1 MSLFQQA
8 LQSLHSLFCVG
19 AGQTLEE
26 RPNQGLS
33 ELMTVDT
40 LGQLLIGSWS
50 TMGTEKRIQ
59 RLSGHSGRKAF
70 TQDSRVGI
78 QCLVSG
84 VNFATAK
91 ILSRCSSS
99 CTSPESCHLNSFDFF
114 ELINSAIAPTHNGDR
129 MAFSLLYCAA

>member
-40 LGQLLIGSWS
+40 LGQLSIGSWS
-50 TMGTEKRIQ
+50 TMGTEKRIHK
-59 RLSGHSGRKAF
+59 LSGHSGRKAF
-70 TQDSRVGI
+70 THDSRVGI
-78 QCLVSG
+78 QCLVFG

-99 CTSPESCHLNSFDFF
+99 WTSPESCHLNSFDFF
-114 ELINSAIAPTHNGDR
+114 ELIRSAIAPTHNGDR